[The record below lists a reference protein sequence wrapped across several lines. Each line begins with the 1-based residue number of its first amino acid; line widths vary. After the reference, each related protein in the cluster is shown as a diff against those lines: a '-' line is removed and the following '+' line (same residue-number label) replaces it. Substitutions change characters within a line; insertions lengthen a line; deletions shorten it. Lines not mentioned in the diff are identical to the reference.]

1 MTQSKGQVFLIDD
14 DADMRA
20 ATAQWLELA
29 GYRVRVFVDAPSALA
44 AIDADLDGVVV
55 TDVRMPKMD
64 GMAFLAR
71 LVALDRDLPVILVT
85 AHGDVQ
91 MAVEAMRRG
100 AYDFIEKPFEPER
113 LLDIIQRAGEK
124 RRLVLENRELRRR
137 LNGPDDI
144 AQRLI
149 GNCPAIRRLR
159 EEILDIAATDAPV
172 LIHGETGT
180 GKEVVARCLHDF
192 STRQQGRYVA
202 VNCGALPEN
211 MYESELFG
219 YEKGAFTGADRQR
232 IGRFEYANGGTLL
245 LDEIGTMPLPLQVKV
260 LRALQEREVVRIGG
274 NEPRPIDVRLISAT
288 NADLLAECAAGRF
301 RRDLYYRINVVELRV
316 PPLRERGGDILLL
329 FDYFCARAAETY
341 QRPAPPLDPSAA
353 GLLMTHD
360 WPGNVRELKN
370 IAERY
375 VLSSLPGEQ
384 RLAAVLG
391 TVRPEAP
398 PPSRSGLRQ
407 QLRQYERHLLE
418 QALARHK
425 GDVQAVMEE
434 LDLPRRTLNEKMAR
448 HGLDRRDFT

>member
-384 RLAAVLG
+384 RLAVVLG